1 MEVNLDKFQFNSKNI
16 KKLFDENKRN
26 ILTAYHYTSPNS
38 FHAIINDGFIRFSDI
53 RYMNDKSET
62 VYAVKIILDYLDEH
76 PGEYLFVREVLDVLI
91 GKNNYPE
98 IQTLRTTNI
107 TFNEI
112 HNFQYNQT
120 RSFLFCLSTE
130 KDSLNMWNYYVQN
143 GRYEGFNIGFSLY
156 DLIKTFDTMSEKEM
170 NSFIVYYGK
179 VIYKKDDHFEAVKKI
194 LETIES
200 IKYKAMEPKIQF
212 AAILL
217 RNEIES
223 KGLFIKHPEFSSEKE
238 YRIVVRIAENRIPHS
253 KEEAQKYFG
262 ENNKMIIEDFCVK
275 NGLIVPFL
283 KVKVPSTSIS
293 MVTISPIS
301 EFDLASKS
309 TMEFLSVKGFDK
321 AKVVSS
327 KLPIR
332 F

>member
-1 MEVNLDKFQFNSKNI
+1 MEKFQFNSKNI
-16 KKLFDENKRN
+16 KKLFDEYKRN
-26 ILTAYHYTSPNS
+26 TLTAYHYTSPNS
-38 FHAIINDGFIRFSDI
+38 FHAIINDGFVRFSDI

-62 VYAVKIILDYLDEH
+62 VYAVKVILDYLDEH
-76 PGEYLFVREVLDVLI
+76 PGEYPFVREALNVLI
-91 GKNNYPE
+91 GKNNYSD
-98 IQTLRTTNI
+98 IQTLRTTNV

-112 HNFQYNQT
+112 NNFPYNQT

-156 DLIKTFDTMSEKEM
+156 DLIKTFDTNSEKEM
-170 NSFIVYYGK
+170 DSFTVYYGK
-179 VIYKKDDHFEAVKKI
+179 VIYKKDDHFEVVKNI
-194 LETIES
+194 LNTIES
-200 IKYKAMEPKIQF
+200 MKHKAMDPKIPF

-238 YRIVVRIAENRIPHS
+238 YRIVVNIAELRIPHS

-262 ENNKMIIEDFCVK
+262 ENNKMIVEDFCIK

-283 KVKVPSTSIS
+283 KVKVPPVSIS
-293 MVTISPIS
+293 KVTISPIS

-309 TMEFLSVKGFDK
+309 TIEFLKVKGFEK
-321 AKVVSS
+321 AEVVQS